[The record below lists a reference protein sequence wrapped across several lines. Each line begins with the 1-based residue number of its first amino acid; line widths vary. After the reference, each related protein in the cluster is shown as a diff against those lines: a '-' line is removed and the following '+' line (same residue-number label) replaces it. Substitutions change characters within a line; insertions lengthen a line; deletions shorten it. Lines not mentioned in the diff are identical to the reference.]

1 MTSELFKI
9 VTGLL
14 LLIMIAVTAVD
25 VKYLWYFFIGG
36 TATFI
41 LSLWLIDK
49 EKLIVISA
57 FSAILIFVC
66 WSVGLLGNVFI
77 FKVLPFAITGCFTPL
92 IIRRAWLSDISI
104 FQ

>member
-14 LLIMIAVTAVD
+14 LLIMIVATTLSVN
-25 VKYLWYFFIGG
+25 YLWYFFIGDVV
-36 TATFI
+36 TFI
-41 LSLWLIDK
+41 LSVWLINK

-57 FSAILIFVC
+57 FSAILIFMC
-66 WSVGLLGNVFI
+66 WSAGLFGNVFI
-77 FKVLPFAITGCFTPL
+77 LKVLPFAITGCFAPL
-92 IIRRAWLSDISI
+92 IIRRAWLSSISI